1 MARICNAEQQ
11 SMPDPVEAFINRV
24 RSVAPL
30 PRDTNRRVAIRQKIA
45 EAENDSRIEQGNA
58 LAIPALLQRAR
69 DRVSNEIS
77 RHTHNKVPTRT
88 AEFFQ
93 DVLEEL
99 SLLAR
104 LAIMGEHD
112 DDTFRVEVQVG
123 EAGTPPHVVK
133 SKFYSVEAARQWIN
147 SEQGN
152 TLIRAVIEKYEK

>member
-1 MARICNAEQQ
+1 M
-11 SMPDPVEAFINRV
+11 
-24 RSVAPL
+24 
-30 PRDTNRRVAIRQKIA
+30 
-45 EAENDSRIEQGNA
+45 
-58 LAIPALLQRAR
+58 
-69 DRVSNEIS
+69 
-77 RHTHNKVPTRT
+77 PTRT

-112 DDTFRVEVQVG
+112 YDTFRVEVQVG